1 MPLLRTVARSCWV
14 CLVAA
19 LRDNT
24 RTGLHSCDN
33 TVDGGTIRILME
45 QSNHRMKTV
54 PTNRFVVLLRVSTKS
69 QGADGLGIAA
79 QRRDIQLFLDQQ
91 ENPEVVSELV
101 EVQSGVST
109 DRPVLEKALNL
120 CRQHHCSLLVQKVDR
135 ISRDMECLARI
146 VKDKSVP
153 IKVACLPQADNF
165 QIHLYGALAS
175 QENSSFLRE
184 RRQHWHLPRKEV
196 FVLATPQLAEMNRT
210 RKRSARQFADQHSN
224 LIWSLRNKG
233 KTLREICSV
242 LNDAGIT
249 TARGGVFHQSRS
261 LESFDVLLRLLPD
274 EIRTP
279 TGITDVYGTHCCLCS
294 PPPASQRDLH
304 CLPPH

>member
-1 MPLLRTVARSCWV
+1 MGMDMTSFSDFYAVFTNIFTNKSFVLLKQYGAIQVPLLRTVARSCLV
-14 CLVAA
+14 CLVRA

-24 RTGLHSCDN
+24 RTGLHCCDN
-33 TVDGGTIRILME
+33 TVGGGTIQILME

-69 QGADGLGIAA
+69 QGADGLGIDA

-91 ENPEVVSELV
+91 DDPEVVSELV
-101 EVQSGVST
+101 EVESGAKDS
-109 DRPVLEKALNL
+109 RPVLEEALNL
-120 CRQHHCSLLVQKVDR
+120 CRKHRASLLVQKVDR
-135 ISRDMECLARI
+135 ISRDMEVLARI
-146 VKDKSVP
+146 VKDKEVQLR
-153 IKVACLPQADNF
+153 VASLPHADNF

-175 QENSSFLRE
+175 QERE
-184 RRQHWHLPRKEV
+184 FISQRTKAA
-196 FVLATPQLAEMNRT
+196 LASAKARGVRLGNPQLAEMNRT

-249 TARGGVFHQSRS
+249 TVNGSVFHPVQVTRILRRS
-261 LESFDVLLRLLPD
+261 LEV
-274 EIRTP
+274 
-279 TGITDVYGTHCCLCS
+279 
-294 PPPASQRDLH
+294 AA
-304 CLPPH
+304 

>member
-1 MPLLRTVARSCWV
+1 
-14 CLVAA
+14 
-19 LRDNT
+19 
-24 RTGLHSCDN
+24 
-33 TVDGGTIRILME
+33 ME
-45 QSNHRMKTV
+45 QSNLRMQAV

-69 QGADGLGIAA
+69 QGADGLGISA

-91 ENPEVVSELV
+91 ENPEVISELV

-165 QIHLYGALAS
+165 QIHLYGALANQEAQFIS
-175 QENSSFLRE
+175 QRT
-184 RRQHWHLPRKEV
+184 KAA
-196 FVLATPQLAEMNRT
+196 LAAAKARGVRLGNPQLAEMNRT

-249 TARGGVFHQSRS
+249 TARGGVFHPVQVTRILRRS
-261 LESFDVLLRLLPD
+261 VEV
-274 EIRTP
+274 
-279 TGITDVYGTHCCLCS
+279 
-294 PPPASQRDLH
+294 AA
-304 CLPPH
+304 